1 MRDAM
6 NQNHLITGKG
16 DYLSGQAGMSIILI
30 YAMNQNHLITGKGIC
45 QGDSGIIMRDVM
57 L

>member
-1 MRDAM
+1 M

-16 DYLSGQAGMSIILI
+16 DYLSGQAGMSIILRD
-30 YAMNQNHLITGKGIC
+30 AMNQNHLITGKGIC